1 MLFIRSLIGNWEN
14 LIVLYSDFPIFRLGW
29 DGLESGSWTGRFRVI
44 VRKNGQITLP
54 QEVRQAL
61 GIDRGS
67 VLELRVEEGRIV
79 LEVIAR

>member
-1 MLFIRSLIGNWEN
+1 
-14 LIVLYSDFPIFRLGW
+14 
-29 DGLESGSWTGRFRVI
+29 VI